1 MLRRFL
7 RWLLGVPTREQLQA
21 GQALDAERDRHRT
34 GAIAEANRG
43 NWTGK
48 GPGTAPRDLP

>member
-7 RWLLGVPTREQLQA
+7 PWLLGAPTREQLQA

-34 GAIAEANRG
+34 GAISEANRG

-48 GPGTAPRDLP
+48 GPGTTPRDLP